1 MPPRTSSIARLCV
14 LLVASGA
21 SASAA
26 PAAGAGAALSPPE
39 PSSAEHERRAMVR
52 EQLQARDIRDPRV
65 LEAMR
70 TVPRHR
76 FVPEPLRSRAYSD
89 APLPI
94 GHGQTISQ
102 PYIVAFM
109 AQVLRLRGDERVL
122 EVGSGSGYA
131 AAVLSLLA
139 REVHGIELERELCE
153 RSLAALRAYANV
165 HVRCG
170 DGFHGWPERAPF
182 DAIVLSFAAEEL
194 PPPLWDQ
201 LAVGGR
207 VVYPRGS
214 AGSVQ
219 QLVLVTK
226 TRDGRRE
233 ERLAPVRFVPMRRAE

>member
-1 MPPRTSSIARLCV
+1 
-14 LLVASGA
+14 
-21 SASAA
+21 
-26 PAAGAGAALSPPE
+26 
-39 PSSAEHERRAMVR
+39 MVR
-52 EQLQARDIRDPRV
+52 EQLQARDIRDGRV
-65 LEAMR
+65 LAAMR
-70 TVPRHR
+70 AVPRDR

-109 AQVLRLRGDERVL
+109 AQALRLRGDERVL

-131 AAVLSLLA
+131 AAVLSRVA
-139 REVHGIELERELCE
+139 REVYGIELEQELCD
-153 RSLAALRAYANV
+153 RSLLALRALGYANV

-194 PPPLWDQ
+194 PAPLWDQ

-207 VVYPRGS
+207 VIYPRGR

-226 TRDGRRE
+226 TRDGKRE
-233 ERLAPVRFVPMRRAE
+233 ERLAPVRFVPMRRAD

>member
-1 MPPRTSSIARLCV
+1 MPGRVPSIACLCV
-14 LLVASGA
+14 LLAVGA
-21 SASAA
+21 AGASAA
-26 PAAGAGAALSPPE
+26 PAQPP
-39 PSSAEHERRAMVR
+39 SAEEERRAMVR
-52 EQLQARDIRDPRV
+52 EQLQARDIRDGRV
-65 LEAMR
+65 LAAMR
-70 TVPRHR
+70 AVPRDR

-89 APLPI
+89 TPLPI

-109 AQVLRLRGDERVL
+109 AQALRLRGDERVL

-131 AAVLSLLA
+131 AAVLSRVA
-139 REVHGIELERELCE
+139 REVYGIELEQELCD
-153 RSLAALRAYANV
+153 RSLLALRALGYANV

-194 PPPLWDQ
+194 PAPLWDQ

-207 VVYPRGS
+207 VVYPRGR

-226 TRDGRRE
+226 TRDGKRE
-233 ERLAPVRFVPMRRAE
+233 ERLAPVRFVPMRRAD

>member
-1 MPPRTSSIARLCV
+1 MPGRVPSIALCV
-14 LLVASGA
+14 LLAAGAAGA
-21 SASAA
+21 SATPAGPSPA
-26 PAAGAGAALSPPE
+26 PG
-39 PSSAEHERRAMVR
+39 PSSDERERRAMVR
-52 EQLQARDIRDPRV
+52 EQLQARDIRDGRV

-76 FVPEPLRSRAYSD
+76 FVPEPLRSLAYSD

-139 REVHGIELERELCE
+139 REVYGIELERELCD
-153 RSLAALRAYANV
+153 RSLVTLRALAYPNV
-165 HVRCG
+165 QVRCG

-194 PPPLWDQ
+194 PAPLWDQ

-207 VVYPRGS
+207 VVYPRGR
-214 AGSVQ
+214 AGAVQ